1 MKQKMK
7 ITQDDYLKAHRKAS
21 REEEIEKHGHPVSF
35 KRIHVLKKAYNRKK
49 IKAGD
54 KGLPYLFSNA
64 A

>member
-1 MKQKMK
+1 MK
-7 ITQDDYLKAHRKAS
+7 ITQEDYLKAHRKAS

-35 KRIHVLKKAYNRKK
+35 KRIHVSKKVYNRKK

-54 KGLPYLFSNA
+54 KGLPYLFFKA